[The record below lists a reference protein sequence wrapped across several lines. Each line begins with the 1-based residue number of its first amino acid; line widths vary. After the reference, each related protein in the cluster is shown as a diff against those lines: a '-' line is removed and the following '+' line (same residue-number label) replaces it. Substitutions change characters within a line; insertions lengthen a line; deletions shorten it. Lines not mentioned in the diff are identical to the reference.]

1 MLKKVQKQKI
11 VVGIELQ
18 KSNYP
23 SQAKMAKSLGIS
35 SAQMSRVLRG
45 DIDRVLSDSN
55 WISIARK
62 LGVEL
67 KSEAKWNIAK
77 TPVFNYIYAQ
87 LTACKENS
95 ISLLLCDIADIGKT
109 FTAKVFAREHKNT
122 AYVDCSQVKSK
133 QRMVRKIATE
143 FGLDAHGKYA
153 DMYEDMVYYLKT
165 LDNPLIIL
173 DEAGDLEYSAFLEL
187 KALWNATERSVGWYM
202 MGADG
207 LKAKINRN
215 LDHKKVGYT
224 ELFSRFGGKYQ
235 RITPDGKEAKESF
248 FKTQVDAIGNA
259 NNYKDIQK
267 LYARTNGSLRR
278 IYIEIQ
284 KLKTQTNEQ

>member
-1 MLKKVQKQKI
+1 MLNLEKKQKI
-11 VVGIELQ
+11 VAGIQ
-18 KSNYP
+18 AQSSNYP
-23 SQAKMAKSLGIS
+23 SQAKMAKAMGIS
-35 SAQMSRVLRG
+35 SAQMSRILRG
-45 DIDRVLSDSN
+45 DIDKVLSDSN

-67 KSEAKWNIAK
+67 KAEAKWNIAK
-77 TPVFNYIYAQ
+77 TPAFNYIYAQ
-87 LTACKENS
+87 LTACKDSS

-122 AYVDCSQVKSK
+122 AYIDCSQVKSK
-133 QRMVRKIATE
+133 QRLVRKIATE

-165 LDNPLIIL
+165 LNNPLIIL

-235 RITPDGKEAKESF
+235 KITPDGKDAQQQF
-248 FKTQVDAIGNA
+248 FKTQVNSIGKA
-259 NNYKDIQK
+259 
-267 LYARTNGSLRR
+267 
-278 IYIEIQ
+278 
-284 KLKTQTNEQ
+284 